1 MQCSLFILMLMCI
14 KAQAV
19 TRLSLSNKK
28 CNCFS
33 SSVSNVTQMRGWR
46 DLGTAGA
53 RPCTGLGLGPLA
65 TGPGHWRSA
74 PVWSNWDH
82 GTMGTLYTSPA
93 GCPHQHSR
101 LHPRT
106 TNVSSLTNNYFPH
119 LSSLNFSNIIIRPTV
134 RWNLPSIIAAAL
146 LNNLTGLM
154 EPHLTPLPLRT
165 LHPYVLRFRFPVT
178 RYPFTHE

>member
-1 MQCSLFILMLMCI
+1 MGQP
-14 KAQAV
+14 
-19 TRLSLSNKK
+19 
-28 CNCFS
+28 
-33 SSVSNVTQMRGWR
+33 GR
-46 DLGTAGA
+46 DLALCWG
-53 RPCTGLGLGPLA
+53 
-65 TGPGHWRSA
+65 
-74 PVWSNWDH
+74 WDH
-82 GTMGTLYTSPA
+82 WPLDPGTGGVLRFGLTETMAPWVHYTSPA
-93 GCPHQHSR
+93 GCPHQPSR

-119 LSSLNFSNIIIRPTV
+119 LSSLNCSNIIIRPTV
-134 RWNLPSIIAAAL
+134 TVRLNLPSIIAAAL